1 MKLENPFPEYGYF
14 GPEYF
19 CDREQE
25 TEELISA
32 LVNGNNV
39 TLMAPRRIGKTGL
52 ISHAFERMKARDKNV
67 HCFYVDIFST
77 KTFNQM
83 VQFIA
88 NAVIGKLDS
97 PSQSVMRKLNGF
109 VSALRPTMSQD
120 PITGM
125 PTFSVS
131 VTSERARDTLQQV
144 FEYMKES
151 GRQCY
156 LAIDEFQQVSHY
168 AEIGADAFI
177 RSIIQFV
184 PNVHIIFSGSQQH
197 LLADMFMS
205 PEHPFFN
212 SSQIMTIGTIDA
224 NVYRAFA
231 NSFFAQQKR
240 EMSEEAFI
248 YLYDMVDGQTW
259 YVQKILNRLYRTPK
273 GKLDQEDVFRATDKI
288 LHEQEI
294 NYQSNYNL
302 LTDNQA
308 QLLTAIAC
316 EGKVNAPTS
325 LDFIL
330 RHQLPAPSSIKMALK
345 SLQDKEFLFY
355 DTKQGYIVYDRFFG
369 MWLKRLTGL

>member
-25 TEELISA
+25 TEELINA
-32 LVNGNNV
+32 LVNGSNV

-52 ISHAFERMKARDKNV
+52 ISHAFERMKARDKDV
-67 HCFYVDIFST
+67 RCFYVDIFST

-97 PSQSVMRKLNGF
+97 PSQSVMRKLNNF

-120 PITGM
+120 PITGV

-131 VTSERARDTLQQV
+131 VTSERARETLQQV

-156 LAIDEFQQVSHY
+156 LALDEFQQVSRY

-197 LLADMFMS
+197 LLGDMFMS

-212 SSQIMTIGTIDA
+212 SSQIMTIGTIDVHA
-224 NVYRAFA
+224 YRAFA
-231 NSFFAQQKR
+231 NGFFAQQKR
-240 EMSEEAFI
+240 EMSEETFI

-273 GKLDQEDVFRATDKI
+273 SNLDQEDVFRATDKI

-355 DTKQGYIVYDRFFG
+355 DAKQGYMVYDRFFG
-369 MWLKRLTGL
+369 NAG

>member
-1 MKLENPFPEYGYF
+1 
-14 GPEYF
+14 
-19 CDREQE
+19 
-25 TEELISA
+25 
-32 LVNGNNV
+32 
-39 TLMAPRRIGKTGL
+39 
-52 ISHAFERMKARDKNV
+52 
-67 HCFYVDIFST
+67 
-77 KTFNQM
+77 
-83 VQFIA
+83 
-88 NAVIGKLDS
+88 
-97 PSQSVMRKLNGF
+97 
-109 VSALRPTMSQD
+109 
-120 PITGM
+120 
-125 PTFSVS
+125 
-131 VTSERARDTLQQV
+131 
-144 FEYMKES
+144 
-151 GRQCY
+151 
-156 LAIDEFQQVSHY
+156 
-168 AEIGADAFI
+168 
-177 RSIIQFV
+177 
-184 PNVHIIFSGSQQH
+184 
-197 LLADMFMS
+197 MS

-273 GKLDQEDVFRATDKI
+273 SKLDQEDVFRATDKI